1 MMNSVFKSILLLCWL
16 LFISACAT
24 LINPSLKRRAVISVK
39 LEKQSFVE
47 LEKTNCFEV
56 KLSSV
61 LNNGRIIHDWDDFK
75 IDVYNCSF
83 SEGVIYFERNSLKIP
98 NNFVSI
104 KVSNTLTNVSDS
116 IGVEI
121 PLLTKIEIKQMSN
134 SSLKNSFEIPFVVN
148 AIYSTGKAIEINNKN
163 NLDNF
168 SGIYIVKMEGKPIG
182 FPYSFNISNLDSF
195 KNTFYVKCQHQTIPF
210 LKDSALIPIK
220 YDGHYQFLFK
230 GNNGQKGQD
239 GNDSYRRYNNNN
251 GYPGQNG
258 KNGQN
263 GATGSRVYL
272 LFKSFDVDS
281 VLYIKA
287 IAYAGNQ
294 VSTCI
299 FNPKLGQLTVTNSGG
314 DGGNGG
320 DGGSGSDGRDKT
332 EKEAAGS
339 GGSGGEGGNGGDG
352 GNGGQIKVFA
362 DSIASMYFGKI
373 TLLNFGGKG
382 GSAGRGGK
390 NGANGS
396 DDKLSF
402 GLSLIAKT
410 LNSLVSGRG
419 QKGMMGTVGEYGL
432 EPTYEVVTKKRME
445 QMEQNIRN
453 N

>member
-1 MMNSVFKSILLLCWL
+1 MMNSVFKSILLLCSL

-39 LEKQSFVE
+39 LEKQSFIE

-75 IDVYNCSF
+75 IAVYNCSF
-83 SEGVIYFERNSLKIP
+83 SEGVIYFDR
-98 NNFVSI
+98 NFVSI

-121 PLLTKIEIKQMSN
+121 PLLTKIEIKQLSN

-148 AIYSTGKAIEINNKN
+148 AIYSTGIAIEINNKN
-163 NLDNF
+163 KFDNF
-168 SGIYIVKMEGKPIG
+168 WENYIVKVEGKPID

-195 KNTFYVKCQHQTIPF
+195 KNTFSVKCQHQTIPF
-210 LKDSALIPIK
+210 LKDSAIIPIK
-220 YDGHYQFLFK
+220 YDGHYPFFFK
-230 GNNGQKGQD
+230 GNNGHNGQD
-239 GNDSYRRYNNNN
+239 GNDSYRRHNNNN

-258 KNGQN
+258 QNGQN
-263 GATGSRVYL
+263 GAAGSRVYL
-272 LFKSFDVDS
+272 LFKSFLVDS

-287 IAYAGNQ
+287 IAHSGYQ

-299 FNPKLGQLTVTNSGG
+299 FNPELGHLTVTNSGG

-320 DGGSGSDGRDKT
+320 EVGEGADGSNKT
-332 EKEAAGS
+332 EKEAAG
-339 GGSGGEGGNGGDG
+339 NGGDG
-352 GNGGQIKVFA
+352 GDGGRGGQIKVFA
-362 DSIASMYFGKI
+362 DSVASLYFGKI
-373 TLLNFGGKG
+373 TLLNVGGKG

-419 QKGMMGTVGEYGL
+419 QKGMMGVNGEYGL
-432 EPTYEVVTKKRME
+432 ETTFETISLKRLE

>member
-39 LEKQSFVE
+39 LEKQSFIE

-56 KLSSV
+56 KLRSV

-75 IDVYNCSF
+75 IAVYNCSF
-83 SEGVIYFERNSLKIP
+83 SEGVIYFDRNSLKIP

-121 PLLTKIEIKQMSN
+121 PLLTKIEIKQLSN

-163 NLDNF
+163 KFDNF
-168 SGIYIVKMEGKPIG
+168 WENYTVKVEGKPID

-195 KNTFYVKCQHQTIPF
+195 KNTFSVKCQHQTIPF
-210 LKDSALIPIK
+210 LKDSAIIPIK
-220 YDGHYQFLFK
+220 YDGHYQFFFK
-230 GNNGQKGQD
+230 GNNGHNGQD
-239 GNDSYRRYNNNN
+239 GNDSYRRHNNNN

-258 KNGQN
+258 QNGQN
-263 GATGSRVYL
+263 GAAGSRVYL
-272 LFKSFDVDS
+272 LLKSFLVDS

-287 IAYAGNQ
+287 IAHSGYQ

-299 FNPKLGQLTVTNSGG
+299 FNPELGQLTVTNSGG

-320 DGGSGSDGRDKT
+320 EGGEGADGSNKT
-332 EKEAAGS
+332 EKEAAGN
-339 GGSGGEGGNGGDG
+339 GGAGGDGGNGGDG
-352 GNGGQIKVFA
+352 GRGGQIKVFA
-362 DSIASMYFGKI
+362 DSVASLYFGKI
-373 TLLNFGGKG
+373 TLLNVGGKG

-419 QKGMMGTVGEYGL
+419 QKGMMGVNGEYGL
-432 EPTYEVVTKKRME
+432 EPTFETISLKRLE